1 MTPDDLCKS
10 GKEHGEQMALFAW
23 ANCAVQYGFEAAD
36 DSRAYDRL
44 TRAAMFVE
52 VNFGSYEVPALSRLF
67 AIHNQGHGDKI
78 RGARAKAEGLKAGVP
93 DIMLPVASHPYHG
106 LFIELKQTKHKSAK
120 NGGRS
125 DAQDD
130 WLGYL
135 RLAGY
140 SAVTCYGWRDA
151 TAAIKWYLTQNK

>member
-23 ANCAVQYGFEAAD
+23 ANCAAQYGFCFAD
-36 DSRAYDRL
+36 EPMSYAIH
-44 TRAAMFVE
+44 TRDNVHSMFKP
-52 VNFGSYEVPALSRLF
+52 YEVPALSRLF

-140 SAVTCYGWRDA
+140 SAVTCYGWREA